1 MDNIK
6 LGEFILKRRKAL
18 DLGQKE
24 LSDALF
30 VSIPTISKWEKGTRY
45 PDLALLGELAKILK
59 VDIESL
65 CEGKEQLN
73 NNYDLENE
81 FNIESFSKHFKYLRK
96 LNDLS
101 LQDLAVKLNVR
112 YQTIS
117 KWENT
122 ESLPTIFLLI
132 ECAKIFN
139 VSISELYYGRKLE
152 VINNEE
158 KEIIYINKL
167 SNKQKIIN
175 FSLIGVIVALIIS
188 LITVNFTYQNKLMSN
203 NEIKVTYDF
212 DEFINDLTIVV
223 NKGEKIEYYSPNIEG
238 YTLKYYLN
246 EEEFDFNT
254 KVYENIILK
263 GVFVINTYTVNFYNQ
278 DHDLIKTE
286 IVEYNKNATPPE
298 VISYDDK
305 YKFYSWSLDYKN
317 VKSNLDIYPLFVNN
331 EADITFELN
340 GGVCDIDVIYEYD
353 ESKYDL
359 LPTPNKKGY
368 TFIGWYYNDKLFTKN
383 DIISAP
389 IVLVAKYK
397 PIQYEITLN
406 LDGGK
411 FVNKNEKTKFTVDFE
426 SIINLPIPNRNNEIF
441 VGWYYKDDLVQ
452 TNFKFTYTSN
462 IELIAKYSIASA
474 MFEYI
479 ENINDIEII
488 KYKGKESFVEIP
500 SIINGK
506 KVTSLSTNAFS
517 ENFESVKE
525 LKLPKNINK
534 YGKGV
539 LNKLVNLE
547 KLWINQSISTTLVY
561 LFDNQFPT
569 NFDTIVYYDIDKN
582 EHIFIPHFYSDTNK
596 EFNVILDK
604 NSNISVV
611 FMISTHE
618 IKNITSLEYSN
629 DYGDIFNISSMDYLK
644 RIILKGNFNT
654 FRMEEMPSI
663 EHVELPD
670 SIIKIDNSSFKD
682 TPNLKYVKLPK
693 NLSTIE
699 YDLFYNSGIKE
710 IIIPENVI
718 KIEKNAFYN
727 CTNLTDITIPQGIYH
742 IEADAFYN
750 CTNLKNVY
758 YDGTL
763 ESWKQINFD
772 NMYSNPLYYADN
784 LYINGE
790 KIEV

>member
-81 FNIESFSKHFKYLRK
+81 FNIENFSKHFKYLRK

-101 LQDLAVKLNVR
+101 LQDLAKKLNVR

-263 GVFVINTYTVNFYNQ
+263 GVFVINTYTVNFNNQ

-305 YKFYSWSLDYKN
+305 YKFSSWSLDYKN

-368 TFIGWYYNDKLFTKN
+368 TFIGWY
-383 DIISAP
+383 
-389 IVLVAKYK
+389 
-397 PIQYEITLN
+397 
-406 LDGGK
+406 
-411 FVNKNEKTKFTVDFE
+411 
-426 SIINLPIPNRNNEIF
+426 
-441 VGWYYKDDLVQ
+441 
-452 TNFKFTYTSN
+452 
-462 IELIAKYSIASA
+462 
-474 MFEYI
+474 
-479 ENINDIEII
+479 
-488 KYKGKESFVEIP
+488 
-500 SIINGK
+500 
-506 KVTSLSTNAFS
+506 
-517 ENFESVKE
+517 
-525 LKLPKNINK
+525 
-534 YGKGV
+534 
-539 LNKLVNLE
+539 
-547 KLWINQSISTTLVY
+547 
-561 LFDNQFPT
+561 
-569 NFDTIVYYDIDKN
+569 
-582 EHIFIPHFYSDTNK
+582 
-596 EFNVILDK
+596 
-604 NSNISVV
+604 
-611 FMISTHE
+611 
-618 IKNITSLEYSN
+618 
-629 DYGDIFNISSMDYLK
+629 
-644 RIILKGNFNT
+644 
-654 FRMEEMPSI
+654 
-663 EHVELPD
+663 
-670 SIIKIDNSSFKD
+670 
-682 TPNLKYVKLPK
+682 
-693 NLSTIE
+693 
-699 YDLFYNSGIKE
+699 
-710 IIIPENVI
+710 
-718 KIEKNAFYN
+718 
-727 CTNLTDITIPQGIYH
+727 
-742 IEADAFYN
+742 
-750 CTNLKNVY
+750 
-758 YDGTL
+758 
-763 ESWKQINFD
+763 
-772 NMYSNPLYYADN
+772 
-784 LYINGE
+784 
-790 KIEV
+790 